1 MENNLERELTRES
14 IFIIG
19 RVFSVDG
26 RIVKIR
32 LNKNKNQ
39 SHLLYAGKTVKN
51 ISVGGYVK
59 IVKGFVNIIGKVD
72 GEYTSEEKYFN
83 RKYNKEET
91 KINRMLQ
98 VSLFGHFEGSRF
110 KQGIKEMPLIDNE
123 CYLLNREEFIALHQF
138 YKKSEKT
145 ITIGSLTEEPSQK
158 IKLDVNS
165 LFASHIGIF
174 GNTGSGKSNTLARI
188 YTELFKEYEGN
199 NEFTTK
205 SDFVI
210 IDFNGEYVGDEMITK
225 DKIVYELS
233 TGKGESKKKYPVSK
247 ENLNKTEILSVLL
260 EATEKT
266 QKPFLDRVVRNDYLD
281 DEGTFNSRVISN
293 IEEIC
298 RDIIDKKDKILR
310 EGVIVELFS
319 RLSSLVLDESKAGI
333 ISLKKDIEN
342 NLHFFSGTGGTPD
355 YYWSR
360 PVGTNFNNTT
370 PIYDNHLK
378 TGIDRLTFKND
389 EFSKLKLK
397 IILNYFHETVKG
409 YSNQEHIGP
418 LIGRM
423 FRKFDMLEKL
433 IEIKEY
439 DEPGNLA
446 VVCLR
451 DINIEMKKIIP
462 LVVCKQLYERKKESN
477 DKESLH
483 IIIDEAHNILSIMS
497 QRESET
503 WKDYRLETFEE
514 IIKEGRKFGVFLTIA
529 SQRPYDIS
537 PTIISQLHNYFIH
550 RLINDND
557 INAVEKAVAYLDKLS
572 FQTISILSVGSCF
585 VAGLASDIPVKVD
598 IDLLEK
604 AKRPQSGTVDLENA
618 WSAEHL

>member
-1 MENNLERELTRES
+1 MENNLEQEITRES

-19 RVFSVDG
+19 HVLSVDG
-26 RIVKIR
+26 RIVRIR

-51 ISVGGYVK
+51 VSVGGYVK
-59 IVKGFVNIIGKVD
+59 IVKGFVNIIGKVE
-72 GEYTSEEKYFN
+72 GESISEEEYFN
-83 RKYNKEET
+83 QEYNKEET
-91 KINRMLQ
+91 KINRILQ
-98 VSLFGHFEGSRF
+98 VSLFGHFEGGRF

-123 CYLLNREEFIALHQF
+123 CYLLNRDEFSALHQF
-138 YKKSEKT
+138 YKNSDKT

-188 YTELFKEYEGN
+188 YTELFKEYEGDD
-199 NEFTTK
+199 EFKNK
-205 SDFVI
+205 SDFII
-210 IDFNGEYVGDEMITK
+210 IDFNGEYIGDQMITG
-225 DKIVYELS
+225 DKTVYKLS
-233 TGKGESKKKYPVSK
+233 TGKKESEKKYPISK
-247 ENLNKTEILSVLL
+247 ENLNKAEVLSVLL

-281 DEGTFNSRVISN
+281 DEGAFNSRVIFN

-298 RDIIDKKDKILR
+298 RDVIDKKDKTLR

-319 RLSSLVLDESKAGI
+319 RLSSLVSDESKGGI

-378 TGIDRLTFKND
+378 TGVDSLTFRND

-446 VVCLR
+446 IVCLR
-451 DINIEMKKIIP
+451 DVNIEMKKIIP

-557 INAVEKAVAYLDKLS
+557 INAIEKAVAYLDKLS

-598 IDLLEK
+598 IDLLEE
-604 AKRPQSGTVDLENA
+604 AKRPQSGTVDLENV
-618 WSAEHL
+618 WSA